1 MSSRN
6 YLWIDLALYAQP
18 EKEHAGLDWLRLERR
33 VRKETPVQDLSA
45 QDQALLRKFS
55 QAVGLWALIE
65 EDRIAEYLPAATV
78 RHLVD
83 LAPDTIGD
91 PAHHAALFIQQYLHE
106 ADARPGVTAV
116 SGRLHFGTTAHGI
129 HAFTTHPWQEWIRD
143 PSHAVECEQ
152 CGRVFTPSRSDAR
165 YCGAACR
172 VAAAKERR
180 ESAA

>member
-1 MSSRN
+1 MTSSN

-18 EKEHAGLDWLRLERR
+18 EVEHAGLDWRRLEKR
-33 VRKETPVQDLSA
+33 VRKETPAQDLSA
-45 QDQALLRKFS
+45 HDQALLRKFS

-65 EDRIAEYLPAATV
+65 EDRIGKYLPATTV
-78 RHLVD
+78 QRLVA
-83 LAPDTIGD
+83 LAPETVGD

-116 SGRLHFGTTAHGI
+116 AGRLQFGTTAHGI
-129 HAFTTHPWQEWIRD
+129 HSFTTHPWQEWVRD
-143 PSHAVECEQ
+143 PSHAAECDQ

-165 YCGAACR
+165 FCGAACR
-172 VAAAKERR
+172 VAAAKDRR